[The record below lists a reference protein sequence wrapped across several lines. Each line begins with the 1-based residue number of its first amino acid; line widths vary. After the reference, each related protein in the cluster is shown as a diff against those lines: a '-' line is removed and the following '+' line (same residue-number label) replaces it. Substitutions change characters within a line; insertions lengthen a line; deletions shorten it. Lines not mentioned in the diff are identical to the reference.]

1 MYHLFTVN
9 FAVSE
14 SEFFSYVT
22 SNKHTKIR
30 SVPRYRKLRTE
41 RGAILDCNLW
51 QSYRRGGS
59 TKAWDWFAQEI
70 RMCVW
75 RSKCERVLHV
85 RVCTGLRMSLV
96 TLGVTPGFALTIPGY
111 QHRPPCAQGSI
122 TPFLTIL
129 PARHTVADY
138 SYSPRTRVVRGS
150 PYVLSRVAEVMAGYV
165 AAELFL
171 ALLRLE
177 PRAVYVRR
185 KRYQFRELRSK
196 CQESVTKSLVASR
209 MGR

>member
-1 MYHLFTVN
+1 
-9 FAVSE
+9 
-14 SEFFSYVT
+14 
-22 SNKHTKIR
+22 
-30 SVPRYRKLRTE
+30 
-41 RGAILDCNLW
+41 
-51 QSYRRGGS
+51 
-59 TKAWDWFAQEI
+59 
-70 RMCVW
+70 MCA
-75 RSKCERVLHV
+75 RE

-177 PRAVYVRR
+177 PTGPLRSPKAATSFASFDRSGKNPRQYSSLWGRIGTIIDERTQSIFTQKYQRR
-185 KRYQFRELRSK
+185 KHGILFQR
-196 CQESVTKSLVASR
+196 
-209 MGR
+209 

>member
-1 MYHLFTVN
+1 
-9 FAVSE
+9 
-14 SEFFSYVT
+14 
-22 SNKHTKIR
+22 
-30 SVPRYRKLRTE
+30 
-41 RGAILDCNLW
+41 
-51 QSYRRGGS
+51 
-59 TKAWDWFAQEI
+59 
-70 RMCVW
+70 
-75 RSKCERVLHV
+75 
-85 RVCTGLRMSLV
+85 MSLV

-138 SYSPRTRVVRGS
+138 SYSPRTRIVRGS

-177 PRAVYVRR
+177 PRAST
-185 KRYQFRELRSK
+185 FA
-196 CQESVTKSLVASR
+196 ESATSFSSFDPSAKNP
-209 MGR
+209 

>member
-1 MYHLFTVN
+1 
-9 FAVSE
+9 
-14 SEFFSYVT
+14 
-22 SNKHTKIR
+22 
-30 SVPRYRKLRTE
+30 
-41 RGAILDCNLW
+41 
-51 QSYRRGGS
+51 
-59 TKAWDWFAQEI
+59 
-70 RMCVW
+70 
-75 RSKCERVLHV
+75 
-85 RVCTGLRMSLV
+85 MSLV

-138 SYSPRTRVVRGS
+138 SYSPRTRIVRGS

-177 PRAVYVRR
+177 PTGP
-185 KRYQFRELRSK
+185 LRSPK
-196 CQESVTKSLVASR
+196 ALPVSQASIQVPRIQSELVFQNKDFCVEVLDKFNSLGIVEAALPQYTIEIFERITASR
-209 MGR
+209 ITIRKLPELTSPSRSYAGCQIC